1 MYKQMGARSPGRFK
15 VTITETLKRTVEV
28 EAEDQHEAVQTV
40 SDSWHSSRY
49 ILGSEDF
56 IDVSFEAVPATGPS

>member
-1 MYKQMGARSPGRFK
+1 MSKKRFR

-28 EAEDQHEAVQTV
+28 EAEDRYEAVQNV
-40 SDSWHSSRY
+40 SDGWHSSKH

-56 IDVSFEAVPATGPS
+56 VDVSFEAVPATDLLE